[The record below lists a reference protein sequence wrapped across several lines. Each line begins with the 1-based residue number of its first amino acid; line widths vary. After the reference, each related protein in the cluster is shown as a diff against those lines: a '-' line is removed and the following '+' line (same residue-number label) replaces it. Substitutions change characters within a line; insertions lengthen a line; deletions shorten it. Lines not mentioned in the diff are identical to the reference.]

1 MAPTVTEVMNSNTS
15 GNTTGG
21 GLSSDW
27 GTSWE
32 DFNKLHQRL
41 LTDFH
46 QDFFTSSFD
55 NCNTISNA
63 NKSFSSSSSSSDNS
77 VQIKNE
83 KDKFIV
89 LVDSSGFKPEE
100 LKVSTFDHVLK
111 IEGKHIEENDSGD
124 CSKYVSRQFSRSYT
138 LPSDCKVQEMTS
150 SFGSGKLT
158 VNVPK
163 AKPAIQEIPSRSV
176 PISVKHESK
185 QSSFEKEEKRS
196 TTPSFGDSVKQVKIN
211 HMKQDTSSKQETA
224 GDKTA
229 SSMTSSSRTS
239 SPTMTSSS
247 KSPEPPMTSSSIFDN
262 MNRGSNLFHHR
273 WVKPIQLFDEDF
285 FVDSFWNDR
294 RQGSSSG
301 AEDLDAWR
309 KPSFIRSNVGSKVTV
324 NDDDQRFEF
333 IIPTDEYE
341 PQELKVT
348 VLDDVL
354 KIEGKHVEEHAE
366 GQGDKQR
373 KRKSVS
379 KQFSRSY
386 VLPRHVYKMDQVESC
401 LTKAKNL
408 VVKVPKIQPK
418 TNAFNVPIKMM

>member
-1 MAPTVTEVMNSNTS
+1 MAPTVNEVMNSTN
-15 GNTTGG
+15 
-21 GLSSDW
+21 GLTDW

-41 LTDFH
+41 LTDFNR
-46 QDFFTSSFD
+46 DFFTSSFD
-55 NCNTISNA
+55 NCNSISNA
-63 NKSFSSSSSSSDNS
+63 NTASSFSSADNS
-77 VQIKNE
+77 VHMKNE
-83 KDKFIV
+83 KDKFT
-89 LVDSSGFKPEE
+89 LTVDSSDFKPEE
-100 LKVSTFDHVLK
+100 LKVSTIGDVLK
-111 IEGKHIEENDSGD
+111 IEGKHIEEENGSGN

-150 SFGSGKLT
+150 SFGNGKLT

-163 AKPAIQEIPSRSV
+163 AKPAIQEFPSRSV

-185 QSSFEKEEKRS
+185 QSTFEKEEKRS
-196 TTPSFGDSVKQVKIN
+196 TTPSFGDAIKQVKIN
-211 HMKQDTSSKQETA
+211 HMKQEKNVQEGT
-224 GDKTA
+224 
-229 SSMTSSSRTS
+229 SSRTS

-247 KSPEPPMTSSSIFDN
+247 KSPEPLVTSSLIFDV
-262 MNRGSNLFHHR
+262 NRPSSSLFHHR

-285 FVDSFWNDR
+285 FVDSFWKDHK
-294 RQGSSSG
+294 SSAG
-301 AEDLDAWR
+301 ADEDLDAWPQ
-309 KPSFIRSNVGSKVTV
+309 PSVIRSNVGSKVTV
-324 NDDDQRFEF
+324 NDNDQRFEF

-354 KIEGKHVEEHAE
+354 KIEGKHVEEHTE
-366 GQGDKQR
+366 GEGDKQT

-386 VLPRHVYKMDQVESC
+386 VLPKHVYKMDQVESC

>member
-1 MAPTVTEVMNSNTS
+1 MAPTVNEVMSSSSN
-15 GNTTGG
+15 GGG
-21 GLSSDW
+21 GLSDW

-41 LTDFH
+41 LTNFDR
-46 QDFFTSSFD
+46 DFFTSSFD
-55 NCNTISNA
+55 NCNNISNA
-63 NKSFSSSSSSSDNS
+63 NTSSSSSDNS

-89 LVDSSGFKPEE
+89 TVDSKDFKPEE
-100 LKVSTFDHVLK
+100 LKVSTFDNVLK
-111 IEGKHIEENDSGD
+111 IEGKHIEENDSGN

-176 PISVKHESK
+176 PISVNHESK
-185 QSSFEKEEKRS
+185 QSTFEKEEKRS
-196 TTPSFGDSVKQVKIN
+196 TTPSFGDTIKQVKIN
-211 HMKQDTSSKQETA
+211 HIKQDKQET
-224 GDKTA
+224 DKTA
-229 SSMTSSSRTS
+229 SMTSSRTS

-247 KSPEPPMTSSSIFDN
+247 KSPEPPMTSPSIFD
-262 MNRGSNLFHHR
+262 MNRGSSLFHHR

-294 RQGSSSG
+294 GSSSG
-301 AEDLDAWR
+301 AAAAAAEDLDGWR
-309 KPSFIRSNVGSKVTV
+309 QPSVIRSNVGSKVTV
-324 NDDDQRFEF
+324 NDDDHRFEF

-354 KIEGKHVEEHAE
+354 KIEGKHVEEHSE
-366 GQGDKQR
+366 GEGDKQR

-386 VLPRHVYKMDQVESC
+386 VLPKHVYKMDQVESC

-418 TNAFNVPIKMM
+418 TNAFNVPIKML